1 MLVVLIVAA
10 IACIIDQITK
20 IIVTSNM
27 KITESHTIIKGFASF
42 TYVKNDGI
50 AWGMDAKLWILII
63 VTIIAIGIFLFLSRN
78 LKWKSNKFYILTLG
92 FMLGGTLGNFI
103 DRIFRADHSVI
114 DFLDFIIYYP
124 SFSGGFH
131 FEPYDFPI
139 FNIADSFLVVGAIMF
154 LVLILILEPI
164 KNKKEALKN
173 KDNSEEEDVEVVKD
187 NE

>member
-1 MLVVLIVAA
+1 
-10 IACIIDQITK
+10 
-20 IIVTSNM
+20 
-27 KITESHTIIKGFASF
+27 
-42 TYVKNDGI
+42 
-50 AWGMDAKLWILII
+50 
-63 VTIIAIGIFLFLSRN
+63 
-78 LKWKSNKFYILTLG
+78 
-92 FMLGGTLGNFI
+92 MLGGTLGNFI

-173 KDNSEEEDVEVVKD
+173 KENNEEEDVEVVKD